1 MNLFQR
7 LIGSIFPPFKYKLE
21 REGNEK
27 LVSNIIN
34 KLPASYEFLIE
45 QKKVT
50 RTQYLS
56 ERPDIPG
63 FKFIGQ
69 FYPEESLRKYTDKS
83 KNFKLSGIQL
93 YSKRTKDFEDVQL
106 LINDGHISGIQISN
120 SNYDSFEFDL
130 ERVDVN
136 GLTEEEYQFPPND
149 VDLFFQSLDPK
160 NQQHI
165 DELGFMD
172 IQLGIRTY
180 YTVYDMEDGN
190 YIGID
195 KKQKVYSLVH
205 DAVPMAKLLKKSL
218 NEVLTEIESGEFDVD
233 NHLNERYAKSK

>member
-1 MNLFQR
+1 MNLFKR
-7 LIGSIFPPFKYKLE
+7 LIGTIFPPFKYKLE

-69 FYPEESLRKYTDKS
+69 FYPEESLRTYTDKS

-130 ERVDVN
+130 ERVDIN
-136 GLTEEEYQFPPND
+136 RLTEEEYQFPPND

-160 NQQHI
+160 NQQRI

-172 IQLGIRTY
+172 IQLGNRTY

-218 NEVLTEIESGEFDVD
+218 DAVLTEIESGEFDVG

>member
-7 LIGSIFPPFKYKLE
+7 LIGTIFPPFKYKLE

-34 KLPASYEFLIE
+34 KLPATYAFLIE

-93 YSKRTKDFEDVQL
+93 YSKRSKDFEDVQL

-120 SNYDSFEFDL
+120 SNYDFFEFDL
-130 ERVDVN
+130 E
-136 GLTEEEYQFPPND
+136 
-149 VDLFFQSLDPK
+149 
-160 NQQHI
+160 
-165 DELGFMD
+165 M
-172 IQLGIRTY
+172 
-180 YTVYDMEDGN
+180 
-190 YIGID
+190 
-195 KKQKVYSLVH
+195 
-205 DAVPMAKLLKKSL
+205 KLII
-218 NEVLTEIESGEFDVD
+218 T
-233 NHLNERYAKSK
+233 

>member
-7 LIGSIFPPFKYKLE
+7 LIGTIFPPFKYKFE

-34 KLPASYEFLIE
+34 KLPASYEFLAE

-50 RTQYLS
+50 RTLYLS
-56 ERPDIPG
+56 ERADIPG

-83 KNFKLSGIQL
+83 RNFKLSGIQL
-93 YSKRTKDFEDVQL
+93 YSKRTKNFEDVQL
-106 LINDGHISGIQISN
+106 LINNGHLSGIQISN

-130 ERVDVN
+130 ERVEVN
-136 GLTEEEYQFPPND
+136 GLTEEEYLFPPNH

-160 NQQHI
+160 NQQRI
-165 DELGFMD
+165 DEFGFMD
-172 IQLGIRTY
+172 IQLGNRTY

-205 DAVPMAKLLKKSL
+205 DAVPMAKLLKKGL
-218 NEVLTEIESGEFDVD
+218 NEVLTEIESGEFDIE
-233 NHLNERYAKSK
+233 NHLNKRYAKSK